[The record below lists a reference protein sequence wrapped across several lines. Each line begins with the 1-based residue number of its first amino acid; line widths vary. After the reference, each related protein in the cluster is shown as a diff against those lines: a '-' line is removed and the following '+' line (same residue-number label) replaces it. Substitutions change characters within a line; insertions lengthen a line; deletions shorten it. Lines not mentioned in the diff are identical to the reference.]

1 MNILINNCIT
11 DNINGSTEL
20 SVEHEY
26 YNNKFFS
33 DFVINDIYEIF
44 NNCIIIPVF
53 RLYLLDDEENI
64 LYDISPDFINGNL
77 QCTYQ
82 SGTRRTLSINLIN
95 NNSKYTQSNS
105 LTYLYFGRKF
115 RLDAGIVVNK
125 DIYWFQQGVFLM
137 QDPNISCD
145 DSKQTINVSLSDKFS
160 LFDGTINGSTSM
172 KVILPVGVPMK
183 QAFINILTADK
194 GNNEPFDKK
203 PILFN
208 SALST
213 VNTQKTIKLD
223 FGANIGDVL
232 LDSAKTISSDVYY
245 NIHGNMTVESNVQE
259 FLSSNFPVIFR
270 INENDKILRNCSMT
284 YNWSKLRNK
293 IIIKG
298 AIKDGYQFSDS
309 AENSN
314 IMSPF
319 SSRNKTIGIRAEVIT
334 NSKLYADSLC
344 KEQAMYTLIEKQ
356 RGVKSLSLSCGYIPF
371 LDVNR
376 SVLINLPNL
385 NLFNSN
391 FIIDSFSMN
400 ISDDPSVSINLTNMG
415 EVIF

>member
-1 MNILINNCIT
+1 M
-11 DNINGSTEL
+11 
-20 SVEHEY
+20 
-26 YNNKFFS
+26 
-33 DFVINDIYEIF
+33 
-44 NNCIIIPVF
+44 
-53 RLYLLDDEENI
+53 DDEENI

-105 LTYLYFGRKF
+105 LTYLYFGQKF

-160 LFDGTINGSTSM
+160 LFDSTINGSTSM

-213 VNTQKTIKLD
+213 VNTQETIKLD

-232 LDSAKTISSDVYY
+232 WKC
-245 NIHGNMTVESNVQE
+245 Q
-259 FLSSNFPVIFR
+259 
-270 INENDKILRNCSMT
+270 
-284 YNWSKLRNK
+284 
-293 IIIKG
+293 
-298 AIKDGYQFSDS
+298 
-309 AENSN
+309 
-314 IMSPF
+314 
-319 SSRNKTIGIRAEVIT
+319 
-334 NSKLYADSLC
+334 
-344 KEQAMYTLIEKQ
+344 
-356 RGVKSLSLSCGYIPF
+356 
-371 LDVNR
+371 
-376 SVLINLPNL
+376 
-385 NLFNSN
+385 
-391 FIIDSFSMN
+391 
-400 ISDDPSVSINLTNMG
+400 
-415 EVIF
+415 

>member
-137 QDPNISCD
+137 QDPIWSIRQRQYLIRRYRTVSIS
-145 DSKQTINVSLSDKFS
+145 TL
-160 LFDGTINGSTSM
+160 
-172 KVILPVGVPMK
+172 
-183 QAFINILTADK
+183 
-194 GNNEPFDKK
+194 
-203 PILFN
+203 
-208 SALST
+208 
-213 VNTQKTIKLD
+213 TQKRET
-223 FGANIGDVL
+223 
-232 LDSAKTISSDVYY
+232 AK
-245 NIHGNMTVESNVQE
+245 
-259 FLSSNFPVIFR
+259 R
-270 INENDKILRNCSMT
+270 I
-284 YNWSKLRNK
+284 
-293 IIIKG
+293 
-298 AIKDGYQFSDS
+298 
-309 AENSN
+309 
-314 IMSPF
+314 
-319 SSRNKTIGIRAEVIT
+319 
-334 NSKLYADSLC
+334 
-344 KEQAMYTLIEKQ
+344 
-356 RGVKSLSLSCGYIPF
+356 
-371 LDVNR
+371 
-376 SVLINLPNL
+376 
-385 NLFNSN
+385 
-391 FIIDSFSMN
+391 
-400 ISDDPSVSINLTNMG
+400 
-415 EVIF
+415 